1 MAHIYIYSP
10 AGAVRDKAGFKRGV
24 KRLESQ
30 GHQVEIDKD
39 ALASHERFAGD
50 DETRLQAISRAASSG
65 AELTLITR
73 GGYGLTRILPQINYK
88 QIAKSIANGTHWM
101 GYSDFTAFQSALFA
115 KTDTATISGAS
126 LIADFGAD
134 SSKGEVDDITEACF
148 DDVLLGQNEGAGWR
162 LPKRSLAD
170 RALCEQYA
178 LKPLYIKPSSKD
190 SALLWGG
197 NLSVLTSLIGTP
209 YMPQIKGGVL
219 WFEDTGE
226 SPFRIERMLTQW
238 LHAGIL
244 AQQKAIVLGQFTESK
259 LYPHDRG
266 FNMASVV
273 ARLRTQLSTSKLKIP
288 VLTGLPFG
296 HVATKV
302 MLPFGAPVRLL
313 CDGSDAMLLWDEL

>member
-24 KRLESQ
+24 KRLTSQ
-30 GHQVEIDKD
+30 GHLVEIDKD
-39 ALASHERFAGD
+39 ALTSHERFAGD

-65 AELTLITR
+65 ADLTLITR
-73 GGYGLTRILPQINYK
+73 GGYGLTRILPQLNYK
-88 QIAKSIANGTHWM
+88 QIAKSITSGTHWM
-101 GYSDFTAFQSALFA
+101 GYSDFTAFQAALFA
-115 KTDTATISGAS
+115 RTGATTISGAS
-126 LIADFGAD
+126 LIADFGVD
-134 SSKGEVDDITEACF
+134 TSKGEVDDITEACF
-148 DDVLLGQNEGAGWR
+148 DDVLLGQNEGAGWAM
-162 LPKRSLAD
+162 PKRTRAD

-178 LKPLYIKPSSKD
+178 AKPLSIKASS
-190 SALLWGG
+190 LWGG
-197 NLSVLTSLIGTP
+197 NLSVLTSLISTP

-238 LHAGIL
+238 LNAGIL
-244 AQQKAIVLGQFTESK
+244 TQQKAIVLGQFTESK

-266 FNMASVV
+266 FNMAGVV
-273 ARLRTQLSTSKLKIP
+273 ARLRAQLSTSKLKIP

-296 HVATKV
+296 HVPTKV
-302 MLPFGAPVRLL
+302 MLPFGAPVRLW

>member
-10 AGAVRDKAGFKRGV
+10 AGAVRDKAGFKRGI
-24 KRLESQ
+24 KRLTSQ

-39 ALASHERFAGD
+39 ALTSYERFAGD
-50 DETRLQAISRAASSG
+50 DAVRLQAIARAASSG
-65 AELTLITR
+65 ADLTLMTR

-88 QIAKSIANGTHWM
+88 PIAKSIENGTHWM
-101 GYSDFTAFQSALFA
+101 GYSDFTAFQAALFA
-115 KTDTATISGAS
+115 RTGAATISGAC
-126 LIADFGAD
+126 LIADFGVD
-134 SSKGEVDDITEACF
+134 TSKAEVDDITEACF
-148 DDVLLGQNEGAGWR
+148 DDVLLGQNEGAGWA
-162 LPKRSLAD
+162 LPKRSQAD

-178 LKPLYIKPSSKD
+178 AKPLSIKVSSKD
-190 SALLWGG
+190 SAILWGG

-226 SPFRIERMLTQW
+226 SPFRIERMLTTW

-266 FNMASVV
+266 FNMAGVV
-273 ARLRTQLSTSKLKIP
+273 VRLREQLSMLKLKIP

-296 HVATKV
+296 HVPTKV

>member
-24 KRLESQ
+24 KRLELQ

-39 ALASHERFAGD
+39 ALTSHERFAGD
-50 DETRLQAISRAASSG
+50 DSVRLQAIARAASSG
-65 AELTLITR
+65 ADLTLITR
-73 GGYGLTRILPQINYK
+73 GGYGLTRLLPQINYK
-88 QIAKSIANGTHWM
+88 PIAKSIEGGMHWM
-101 GYSDFTAFQSALFA
+101 GYSDFTAFQAALFV
-115 KTDTATISGAS
+115 KTGATTISGAS
-126 LIADFGAD
+126 LIADFGVD
-134 SSKGEVDDITEACF
+134 TSKGEVDDITEACF
-148 DDVLLGQNEGAGWR
+148 DDVLLGQNEGAGWM

-178 LKPLYIKPSSKD
+178 AKPLSIKASSKA
-190 SALLWGG
+190 SAILWGG
-197 NLSVLTSLIGTP
+197 NLSVLTSLVGTP
-209 YMPQIKGGVL
+209 YLPNVQGGVL

-226 SPFRIERMLTQW
+226 TPFRIERMLTTW

-244 AQQKAIVLGQFTESK
+244 QKQKAIVLGQFTESK

-273 ARLRTQLSTSKLKIP
+273 TRLRAQLSTSKLKIP

-296 HVATKV
+296 HVPTKV

-313 CDGSDAMLLWDEL
+313 CDGSDVLLLWDEL

>member
-10 AGAVRDKAGFKRGV
+10 AGAVRDKAGFKRGI
-24 KRLESQ
+24 KRLTAQ
-30 GHQVEIDKD
+30 GHLVEIDKD
-39 ALASHERFAGD
+39 ALTSHERFAGD
-50 DETRLQAISRAASSG
+50 DATRLQAISRAASSG
-65 AELTLITR
+65 ADLTLMTR

-88 QIAKSIANGTHWM
+88 PIAKSIASGTRWM
-101 GYSDFTAFQSALFA
+101 GYSDFTAFQAALFV
-115 KTDTATISGAS
+115 KTGAATISGAS
-126 LIADFGAD
+126 LVADFGVD
-134 SSKGEVDDITEACF
+134 TSKSEVDDITEACF
-148 DDVLLGQNEGAGWR
+148 DDVLLGQNEGAGWM

-178 LKPLYIKPSSKD
+178 LKPLSIKASS
-190 SALLWGG
+190 LWGG
-197 NLSVLTSLIGTP
+197 NLSVLTSLMGTP

-219 WFEDTGE
+219 WFEDTAE
-226 SPFRIERMLTQW
+226 SPFRIERMLTTW
-238 LHAGIL
+238 LHSGIL

-273 ARLRTQLSTSKLKIP
+273 ARLRSQLKIP

-296 HVATKV
+296 HVPTKV
-302 MLPFGAPVRLL
+302 MLPFGTPVRLL

>member
-24 KRLESQ
+24 KRLTSL
-30 GHQVEIDKD
+30 GHLVEIDKD
-39 ALASHERFAGD
+39 ALTSHERFAGD
-50 DETRLQAISRAASSG
+50 DDTRLQAISRAASSG
-65 AELTLITR
+65 ADLTLITR
-73 GGYGLTRILPQINYK
+73 GGYGLTRILPQIHYK
-88 QIAKSIANGTHWM
+88 QIAKSIASGTHWM
-101 GYSDFTAFQSALFA
+101 GYSDFTAFQAALFA
-115 KTDTATISGAS
+115 KTGSATISGAS

-134 SSKGEVDDITEACF
+134 TSKAEVDDITEACF
-148 DDVLLGQNEGAGWR
+148 DDVLLGQNEGAGWAM
-162 LPKRSLAD
+162 PKRTQAD
-170 RALCEQYA
+170 RALCQQYA
-178 LKPLYIKPSSKD
+178 AKPLSIKASS
-190 SALLWGG
+190 LWGG

-209 YMPQIKGGVL
+209 YLPEVQGGVL

-238 LHAGIL
+238 LNAGIL
-244 AQQKAIVLGQFTESK
+244 TQQKAIVLGQFTESK

-266 FNMASVV
+266 FNMAGVV
-273 ARLRTQLSTSKLKIP
+273 ARLRSQLKIP

-296 HVATKV
+296 HVPTKV

>member
-24 KRLESQ
+24 KRLTSQ
-30 GHQVEIDKD
+30 GHQVEVDKD

-50 DETRLQAISRAASSG
+50 DATRLQAISRAACSG
-65 AELTLITR
+65 ADLTLITR
-73 GGYGLTRILPQINYK
+73 GGYGLTRFLPQINYK
-88 QIAKSIANGTHWM
+88 QIAKSIASGTHWM
-101 GYSDFTAFQSALFA
+101 GYSDFTAFQAALFA
-115 KTDTATISGAS
+115 KMGMDAGAATISGAS
-126 LIADFGAD
+126 LIADFGVD
-134 SSKGEVDDITEACF
+134 TSKDIVDDITEACF
-148 DDVLLGQNEGAGWR
+148 DDVLLGQNEGAGWM

-178 LKPLYIKPSSKD
+178 AKPLSIKASSKD
-190 SALLWGG
+190 SAILWGG

-209 YMPQIKGGVL
+209 YLPQVKGGVL

-226 SPFRIERMLTQW
+226 TPFRIERMLTQW
-238 LHAGIL
+238 LNTGIL
-244 AQQKAIVLGQFTESK
+244 AQQRAIVLGQFTESK
-259 LYPHDRG
+259 LYPHDKG

-273 ARLRTQLSTSKLKIP
+273 ARLRSQLKIP

-296 HVATKV
+296 HVPTKV

>member
-10 AGAVRDKAGFKRGV
+10 SGAVRDKAGFKRGI

-39 ALASHERFAGD
+39 ALTSHERFAGD
-50 DETRLQAISRAASSG
+50 DTTRLQAIARAASSG
-65 AELTLITR
+65 ADLTLITR
-73 GGYGLTRILPQINYK
+73 GGYGLTRILSHINYK
-88 QIAKSIANGTHWM
+88 QIAKSIASGTHWM
-101 GYSDFTAFQSALFA
+101 GYSDFTAFQAALLA
-115 KTDTATISGAS
+115 KMGLDAGAATISGAS
-126 LIADFGAD
+126 LIADFGVD
-134 SSKGEVDDITEACF
+134 TSKAEVDDITEACF
-148 DDVLLGQNEGAGWR
+148 DDVLLGQNEGAGWM

-178 LKPLYIKPSSKD
+178 AKPLSIKASSKD
-190 SALLWGG
+190 SGVLWGG

-209 YMPQIKGGVL
+209 YLPEVQGGVL

-226 SPFRIERMLTQW
+226 SPYRIERMLTTW

-244 AQQKAIVLGQFTESK
+244 QKQKAIVLSQFTEAK
-259 LYPHDRG
+259 LYPHDKG
-266 FNMASVV
+266 FTMASVV
-273 ARLRTQLSTSKLKIP
+273 ARLRSQLKIP

-296 HVATKV
+296 HVPTKV

>member
-24 KRLESQ
+24 KRLESH

-39 ALASHERFAGD
+39 ALTSHERFAGD
-50 DETRLQAISRAASSG
+50 DATRLQAIARATSSG
-65 AELTLITR
+65 ADLTLITR

-88 QIAKSIANGTHWM
+88 QIAKSIASGTHWM
-101 GYSDFTAFQSALFA
+101 GYSDFTAFQAALFA
-115 KTDTATISGAS
+115 KMGLDAAAATISGAS
-126 LIADFGAD
+126 LIADFGVD
-134 SSKGEVDDITEACF
+134 TSKSIVDDITEACF
-148 DDVLLGQNEGAGWR
+148 DDVLLGQNEGAGWT
-162 LPKRSLAD
+162 LPKRTQAD

-178 LKPLYIKPSSKD
+178 VKPLSLKASS
-190 SALLWGG
+190 LWGG

-209 YMPQIKGGVL
+209 YMPAIKDGVL

-238 LHAGIL
+238 LNAGIL
-244 AQQKAIVLGQFTESK
+244 AQQKAIVLGQFTEST

-266 FNMASVV
+266 FTMAGVV
-273 ARLRTQLSTSKLKIP
+273 ARLRAQLSTSKLKIP

-296 HVATKV
+296 HVPTKV

-313 CDGSDAMLLWDEL
+313 CDGSDVLLLWDEL